1 MKEFVGF
8 NFHLLRNESHV
19 SFHEY
24 VMGLIVKIGAGSLGI
39 TSLVSTEYAPALAAE
54 VEALDPVLKSDLTGQ
69 IADKDRER
77 DDLFR
82 GLVAAIESATHHFDA
97 AKRAA
102 AVTLKG
108 LVEHYGMISSKTYED
123 ERAAIEDLDR
133 ELNTPAH
140 KALVTLLGLGDWL
153 AKLVASN
160 KEFVE
165 LMEAR
170 NEEVS
175 QRPAA
180 RMRSARL
187 VTDKALRAILER
199 IEAQI
204 TLYGLT
210 STSSDYKPFVDEY
223 NALAERFKLTLAQEK
238 GRRGKG
244 TMNDEL

>member
-1 MKEFVGF
+1 M
-8 NFHLLRNESHV
+8 S
-19 SFHEY
+19 
-24 VMGLIVKIGAGSLGI
+24 LITAMGAGSLGI
-39 TSLVSTEYAPALAAE
+39 TSLVTSEYAPALAGE
-54 VEALDPVLKSDLTGQ
+54 VAALDVNFKSDLTRQ
-69 IADKDRER
+69 IAEKDHER

-82 GLVAAIESATHHFDA
+82 GLVFAIESATHHFDA

-102 AVTLKG
+102 AMTLKEA
-108 LVEHYGMISSKTYED
+108 VDFYGNVSEKTYED

-133 ELNTPAH
+133 ELNTPAR

-153 AKLVASN
+153 AKLTAVN
-160 KEFVE
+160 KEFIE
-165 LMEAR
+165 LMETR
-170 NEEVS
+170 NKEIS
-175 QRPAA
+175 QRPVV
-180 RMRSARL
+180 RMKTARL
-187 VTDKALRAILER
+187 ATDKALRAIIER

-238 GRRGKG
+238 GRREKG